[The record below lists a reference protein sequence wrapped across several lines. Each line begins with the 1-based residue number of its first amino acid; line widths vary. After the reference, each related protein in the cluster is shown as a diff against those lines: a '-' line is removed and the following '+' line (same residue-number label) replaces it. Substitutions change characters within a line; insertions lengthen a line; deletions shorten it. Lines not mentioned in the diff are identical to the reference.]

1 MRHPGVII
9 LCLAGALSLAG
20 CDRAAQQAKIQK
32 EIANLSA
39 KDEASLDAI
48 EMTVA
53 NPQEAVA
60 YFTKSV
66 EKHPDRTQSKRYLA
80 KSLVR
85 AGDPQGAIQ
94 VWAKVVKAHD
104 ATEDDSVGYA
114 DALIR
119 AGDWKK
125 ASAVLNAI
133 PPTHA
138 TFDRYRLEALI
149 ADSKHEW
156 KKADSFYSTA
166 AQMTTNPATI
176 YNNWGF
182 SKLTRHDYA
191 GAEKLFEKALSFDP
205 NMYIAKNN
213 LVLAR
218 GAQRKYDLP
227 VVSMTQTERAHLLY
241 TMALVAIKQDDV
253 SIGKSLLQEAID
265 TNPEYYGAAQRSLDA
280 LNAKVIN

>member
-1 MRHPGVII
+1 MRHRGVIM
-9 LCLAGALSLAG
+9 LCLAGTVFLAG

-32 EIANLSA
+32 EISDLSA

-85 AGDPQGAIQ
+85 AGQPQAAVK
-94 VWAKVVKAHD
+94 VWAKVVKAKD
-104 ATEDDSVGYA
+104 ATKDDSVGYA
-114 DALIR
+114 DALLR
-119 AGDWKK
+119 SGKLKEAEH
-125 ASAVLNAI
+125 VLNAI
-133 PPTHA
+133 PPTHE

-149 ADSKHEW
+149 ADSKHQW
-156 KKADSFYSTA
+156 KKADSFYQTA
-166 AQMTTNPATI
+166 AQMTPNPGPI

-182 SKLTRHDYA
+182 SKLTRHEYA
-191 GAEKLFEKALSFDP
+191 GAERLFEKALTYDP
-205 NMYIAKNN
+205 NMYIAKTN

-218 GAQRKYDLP
+218 GAQHKYDLP
-227 VVSMTQTERAHLLY
+227 VIPMTQTERAHLLY
-241 TMALVAIKQDDV
+241 NLALVAIKQGDV
-253 SIGKSLLQEAID
+253 VIGKGLLKEAID
-265 TNPEYYGAAQRSLDA
+265 TNPEYFGQAQRSLDA
-280 LNAKVIN
+280 LNAKVSN